1 LDDPARVDR
10 GTDFDPN
17 YDGQGQMEAISAIY
31 HQIDQL
37 IVGLGQINRQQN
49 PGAHGLVVNEI
60 LNLFVDA
67 ELEHAEDQ
75 GVEGFWDTTV
85 DLDVEDTWSVQNRG
99 QYGERW
105 WKTNQP
111 G

>member
-1 LDDPARVDR
+1 
-10 GTDFDPN
+10 
-17 YDGQGQMEAISAIY
+17 
-31 HQIDQL
+31 
-37 IVGLGQINRQQN
+37 
-49 PGAHGLVVNEI
+49 
-60 LNLFVDA
+60 
-67 ELEHAEDQ
+67 LEHAEDQ